1 MKLNEYFENES
12 VYIYKDCSCIESYM
26 VLIHRRNVR
35 NKIIYWIVVRVSETN
50 CDIDNGYLLK
60 IYEQTN

>member
-1 MKLNEYFENES
+1 MSTSKIS